1 MLQKR
6 HKLLSDKLQ
15 VLSAK
20 AEALALQIH
29 ETEQALALT
38 EQVQNLSIGAV
49 VQVPLPPAI
58 GANQGI
64 VLGVDREKERV
75 RLFVGTGLNSKAINV
90 HAQYITGVQQNAQTG
105 GVATPSPASSSGA
118 APEVPAQR
126 RSYAKGEPIRIQ

>member
-6 HKLLSDKLQ
+6 HKLLSDKLR

-20 AEALALQIH
+20 AEALALQIQ

-38 EQVQNLSIGAV
+38 EQVQNLSIGTV

-58 GANQGI
+58 GSNQGI

-75 RLFVGTGLNSKAINV
+75 RLFVGTGLDSRAINV
-90 HAQYITGVQQNAQTG
+90 QAQYITGVHQKTE
-105 GVATPSPASSSGA
+105 ASEL
-118 APEVPAQR
+118 PL
-126 RSYAKGEPIRIQ
+126 